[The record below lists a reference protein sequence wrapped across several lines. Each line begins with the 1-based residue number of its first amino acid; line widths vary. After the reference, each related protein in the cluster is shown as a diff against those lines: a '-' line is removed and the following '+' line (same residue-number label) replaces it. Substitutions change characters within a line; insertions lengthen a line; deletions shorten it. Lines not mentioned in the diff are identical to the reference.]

1 MDKEAL
7 KRSLELVKR
16 NKIAVI
22 CYIITITIISLA
34 YIVEGIKGAKG
45 VGYVLTLLFLLWVP
59 GILVIVYNL
68 LKGDSLS
75 IRYFILLGFCVP
87 WAFALFTA
95 TSNLVFTYAL
105 VILIALNAYADRKF
119 AVMTAIL
126 YYFVNVIAIIIHAV
140 AVGYEKSEIAGVEI
154 QIFLMLLCGVFNVMI
169 AKTNA
174 ILNSGKMHQIE
185 QEKNNTNT
193 LLDQILTASGEIT
206 TGIST
211 MTEKMTILDE
221 AMDRTCS
228 AMNEVNTGTGESA
241 EAVQTQLVMSEE
253 IQNKIEE
260 VSDHTKAIKDS
271 VSKTKKAVMTG
282 ADNMKNLENEVE
294 NARKASDDAAA
305 ELAELENYT
314 KQMQTIIE
322 LINNVADQT
331 DLLALNAS
339 IEAARAGE
347 TGRGFA
353 VVATEISNLANQTQS
368 ATDDIYNLIANI
380 NNKIL
385 DVDEAIKSFVAG
397 SNKQHAVAIETVKSL
412 ENIKSDTNAIEDNIH
427 GLTSA
432 VNGLSDA
439 NRTIVETVQNISATL
454 EEVTAHSNETY
465 ESSLNNTSTL
475 NDVME
480 IVEHLQEQANTLK
493 QKTEVE

>member
-1 MDKEAL
+1 M
-7 KRSLELVKR
+7 R
-16 NKIAVI
+16 
-22 CYIITITIISLA
+22 
-34 YIVEGIKGAKG
+34 
-45 VGYVLTLLFLLWVP
+45 
-59 GILVIVYNL
+59 
-68 LKGDSLS
+68 
-75 IRYFILLGFCVP
+75 
-87 WAFALFTA
+87 
-95 TSNLVFTYAL
+95 
-105 VILIALNAYADRKF
+105 
-119 AVMTAIL
+119 
-126 YYFVNVIAIIIHAV
+126 
-140 AVGYEKSEIAGVEI
+140 
-154 QIFLMLLCGVFNVMI
+154 
-169 AKTNA
+169 
-174 ILNSGKMHQIE
+174 
-185 QEKNNTNT
+185 
-193 LLDQILTASGEIT
+193 
-206 TGIST
+206 
-211 MTEKMTILDE
+211 
-221 AMDRTCS
+221 
-228 AMNEVNTGTGESA
+228 
-241 EAVQTQLVMSEE
+241 
-253 IQNKIEE
+253 
-260 VSDHTKAIKDS
+260 
-271 VSKTKKAVMTG
+271 
-282 ADNMKNLENEVE
+282 NLENEVE
-294 NARKASDDAAA
+294 KSKLYSDKAAK
-305 ELAELENYT
+305 ELEELENYT

-339 IEAARAGE
+339 IEAARAGDS
-347 TGRGFA
+347 GRGFA